1 MMIKKSIFILT
12 LFIGT
17 TLLAQK
23 PQRIGYIDMQ
33 YILDNIPEYVEAE
46 NRLKAKVSSWN
57 DKLDQ
62 LSNEIEDMKNE
73 LINEK
78 ALLTENLIEERKE
91 DIAIKELDLK
101 NLKQA
106 YFGPNGDLFILRK
119 QLVKP
124 VQDQVYN
131 AVQEIAIAKKYDIIF
146 DKTSDLLMLYSNNRF
161 DISELVLGK
170 IVKGRKIKAVEE
182 KKEKRQEAAEKA
194 QEKAKTKAEQR
205 QAKRAALEEKIKLQ
219 NEARAKLRE
228 EAKRAAAEK
237 RKKRLEEIERRKQER
252 AEKIKKKQEEA
263 ANKEQDT
270 TKNN

>member
-1 MMIKKSIFILT
+1 MIQKSIFILT
-12 LFIGT
+12 LFIST

-33 YILDNIPEYVEAE
+33 YILDNIPEYVAAE

-57 DKLDQ
+57 DRLDK
-62 LSNEIEDMKNE
+62 LSNEIEEMKNN
-73 LINEK
+73 LANEK

-101 NLKQA
+101 NLQQA

-131 AVQEIAIAKKYDIIF
+131 AVQEVAVAKQYDIIF

-161 DISELVLGK
+161 DVSELVLGK
-170 IVKGRKIKAVEE
+170 IVKGRRIKAVEE
-182 KKEKRQEAAEKA
+182 KREERLEAREEA
-194 QEKAKTKAEQR
+194 QEKAKTKAEER
-205 QAKRAALEEKIKLQ
+205 KEKRAALEEKIRLQ

-228 EAKRAAAEK
+228 EAKKAAAEK
-237 RKKRLEEIERRKQER
+237 RKKRLEEIERRKKER
-252 AEKIKKKQEEA
+252 TEQIKKKQEETA
-263 ANKEQDT
+263 KKKPDT
-270 TKNN
+270 VG